1 MDEGADQ
8 RRGSDGG
15 SVGDVFFIFLFF
27 GLDPQNKS
35 RGSDDEL
42 TTPSEMRSLVTGNRF
57 QVT

>member
-15 SVGDVFFIFLFF
+15 SVGDVFFIFFIFLVWTLRIRV
-27 GLDPQNKS
+27 GA
-35 RGSDDEL
+35 RM

>member
-15 SVGDVFFIFLFF
+15 SVGDVFIYLFF

-35 RGSDDEL
+35 RGSDDDSVGDAL
-42 TTPSEMRSLVTGNRF
+42 TSHW
-57 QVT
+57 

>member
-15 SVGDVFFIFLFF
+15 SVGDVFFFNFLFF

-35 RGSDDEL
+35 RGSDDDSVGDAL
-42 TTPSEMRSLVTGNRF
+42 TSHW
-57 QVT
+57 